1 MENLEGVVRD
11 IIFQN
16 EENAF
21 CIFRIEDEKDI
32 HIALGTFPFIN
43 VGQTLKLYGERVKH
57 DTFGVQF
64 KCWNDEEIMSNCLVG
79 IEK

>member
-32 HIALGTFPFIN
+32 HSPWELFHLSMWGKP
-43 VGQTLKLYGERVKH
+43 
-57 DTFGVQF
+57 
-64 KCWNDEEIMSNCLVG
+64 
-79 IEK
+79 